1 MQLSRNMNLFYHCK
15 TEWIVLLSM
24 AMKKN
29 VSLPFSHQSKRW
41 RFRARCVRVSGCGGA
56 GGCGRGHE
64 LDGCGG
70 GELQPKKKQ
79 HSKCYIYKSKQ
90 RIFYFIFQYL
100 QYFRIIREV

>member
-1 MQLSRNMNLFYHCK
+1 
-15 TEWIVLLSM
+15 M

-29 VSLPFSHQSKRW
+29 VSLPFLHQSKRW

-70 GELQPKKKQ
+70 GELQPKKNSTQ
-79 HSKCYIYKSKQ
+79 
-90 RIFYFIFQYL
+90 
-100 QYFRIIREV
+100 